1 MGSNTGPAPE
11 AVPEAAPPA
20 LSFGAMAETVLFGAL
35 FFPVKVCE
43 KTGVAKLF
51 PGLTESQRTAAEGK
65 HRDYSLVGPETK
77 ASVTKGLANGQW
89 FLPHIERKTLRR
101 LMQRDDYHATR
112 DTILLFGLIAGFGYA
127 AYHFWT
133 EGSYGLFSLCF
144 WIYCTLY
151 TSSGDSRWHECG
163 HGTAF
168 KTKWMNDVLY
178 EIASFMVFREP
189 LVWRFSHARHHTDTD
204 IAGRDPEM
212 DGRPL
217 DMWNL
222 FIAFFN
228 VQGIQGECKKIWMH
242 ANGSLSPNEK
252 VFVPSPYRTRVFWQA
267 RSWLTIYLV
276 AIAVSVYYRSPLPA
290 MYVFLPY
297 SLGAWHFVLTGVF
310 QHASLAHDVLDHRLN
325 TRTCYINPIS
335 AFIYWNMHYH
345 VEHHMFPMVPYCT
358 LQPPLCLDLPRK
370 RNHLLHR

>member
-112 DTILLFGLIAGFGYA
+112 DTILLFGLIAAFGYA

-133 EGSYGLFSLCF
+133 EGSY
-144 WIYCTLY
+144 
-151 TSSGDSRWHECG
+151 
-163 HGTAF
+163 
-168 KTKWMNDVLY
+168 
-178 EIASFMVFREP
+178 
-189 LVWRFSHARHHTDTD
+189 
-204 IAGRDPEM
+204 
-212 DGRPL
+212 
-217 DMWNL
+217 
-222 FIAFFN
+222 
-228 VQGIQGECKKIWMH
+228 
-242 ANGSLSPNEK
+242 
-252 VFVPSPYRTRVFWQA
+252 
-267 RSWLTIYLV
+267 
-276 AIAVSVYYRSPLPA
+276 
-290 MYVFLPY
+290 
-297 SLGAWHFVLTGVF
+297 
-310 QHASLAHDVLDHRLN
+310 
-325 TRTCYINPIS
+325 
-335 AFIYWNMHYH
+335 
-345 VEHHMFPMVPYCT
+345 
-358 LQPPLCLDLPRK
+358 
-370 RNHLLHR
+370 